1 MKKNM
6 GNTDKAIRLVLAVV
20 MLALYFTGTVTGTFG
35 YVLVAASAIFIFTSL
50 ISVCPLYSLVGI
62 NTCAV
67 KKSA

>member
-1 MKKNM
+1 M

-35 YVLVAASAIFIFTSL
+35 YVLVAAAAIFVLTSFVS
-50 ISVCPLYSLVGI
+50 ICPLYSLVGI
-62 NTCAV
+62 NTCSV

>member
-35 YVLVAASAIFIFTSL
+35 YVLVAAAAIFVLTSL
-50 ISVCPLYSLVGI
+50 VSICPLYSLVGI

>member
-20 MLALYFTGTVTGTFG
+20 MLALYFTETVTGTLG
-35 YVLVAASAIFIFTSL
+35 YVLVAASVVFILTSL
-50 ISVCPLYSLVGI
+50 VSVCPLYSLIGI